1 MEEEFWQTRWREQ
14 RIAFHENRP
23 NDLLEQHVH
32 RLDLNPGDRVFLPLC
47 GKAVDLDWLAD
58 KQLQIVGV
66 EFNQGAVEEVFARR
80 GLTPEVGSF
89 GALTAFQ
96 AANLILFVGDFF
108 ELTREM
114 IGPIDAIYDRAALVA
129 LPDETR
135 SLYVK
140 TLPELTGSARQL
152 LISYDYDQSQTEGPP
167 FSVPN
172 AEIERLYQDR
182 YAVEPVASRAITG
195 SLAKRCS
202 GQENVLL
209 LTGL

>member
-135 SLYVK
+135 SRYVK

-167 FSVPN
+167 FS
-172 AEIERLYQDR
+172 
-182 YAVEPVASRAITG
+182 
-195 SLAKRCS
+195 
-202 GQENVLL
+202 
-209 LTGL
+209 